1 MHNQMVKQLDDQSIA
16 PVAPVARQPRDPFR
30 SLRAL
35 VRREGDVARYRA
47 GTEEAYLV
55 NHPDL
60 VRHILADNSANYSK
74 DTSLNANFKAA
85 AADGIL
91 VSEGDAWRKR
101 RRLMQPAFHRERI
114 ASFADTIV
122 TTTLEVAAGWEAQL
136 DTDQPIDLAEAMA
149 TVTMLITARVLF
161 GVDVSDDADFVGRA
175 ISDFLPKLL
184 NPGEDFRLARERVM
198 RVVAGLVDERMA
210 NPTDGRDVLSMLL
223 DARDDDGGA
232 LTREQIQEEALTL
245 LLAGFE
251 TTANGLTWT
260 WALLMEHPAAY
271 ERLATEVAATV
282 GERTPSA
289 SDLTS
294 LGYAR
299 MVFEESLRLYPPA
312 WILGR
317 RAMRDDTVGGVRI
330 GAGSVVAI
338 SPFMLHR
345 HPGFWDDA
353 ERFDPERFA
362 SSRAASRAPFSYL
375 PFGGGPRLCI
385 GHAMALVEAQLV
397 IASLVQ
403 RHRFSLPAGHVVE
416 PERLFILRPRG
427 GLPAFVRR
435 A

>member
-1 MHNQMVKQLDDQSIA
+1 MVKQLDDIA
-16 PVAPVARQPRDPFR
+16 VPSSSPDAAAPRQPRDPFR

-60 VRHILADNSANYSK
+60 IRRVLVDNASNYTK
-74 DTSLNANFKAA
+74 DTAINASFKAA

-91 VSEGDAWRKR
+91 VSEGEPWR
-101 RRLMQPAFHRERI
+101 RRRRMMQPAFHRERI
-114 ASFADTIV
+114 AAFADTIV
-122 TTTLEVAAGWEAQL
+122 ATTLEVAAGWEPAVGGEA
-136 DTDQPIDLAEAMA
+136 PIDLAEAMA

-161 GVDVSDDADFVGRA
+161 GVDVSSQADLVGREIA
-175 ISDFLPKLL
+175 GFLPKLL
-184 NPGEDFRLARERVM
+184 RPDQDFRNARARVM
-198 RVVAGLVDERMA
+198 NVVTSLIDERIA
-210 NPTDGRDVLSMLL
+210 NPSDGNDVLSMLL
-223 DARDDDGGA
+223 EARDDAGERLA
-232 LTREQIQEEALTL
+232 REQIQEETMTL

-260 WALLMEHPAAY
+260 WALLMEHPWAMD
-271 ERLATEVAATV
+271 RLQAEVTNV
-282 GERTPSA
+282 LGGRLPRA
-289 SDLTS
+289 SDLSGLSYT
-294 LGYAR
+294 R

-317 RAMRDDTVGGVRI
+317 RAIADDTIGEVRI
-330 GAGSVVAI
+330 PAGSVVAI

-345 HPGFWDDA
+345 HPGFWEDA
-353 ERFDPERFA
+353 ERFDPERFV
-362 SSRAASRAPFSYL
+362 SSRAASRSPFSYL

-397 IASLVQ
+397 IATIAQ
-403 RHRFSLPAGHVVE
+403 RYRFELPPGHVVE

-427 GLPAFVRR
+427 GLPARARR

>member
-1 MHNQMVKQLDDQSIA
+1 MVKQLDDQA
-16 PVAPVARQPRDPFR
+16 MRPAVGATAARQPRDPFR

-60 VRHILADNSANYSK
+60 VRHVLADNSANYTK
-74 DTSLNANFKAA
+74 DTLINANFKAA

-91 VSEGDAWRKR
+91 VSEGDTWRKR

-114 ASFADTIV
+114 AAFADTIV
-122 TTTLEVAAGWEAQL
+122 ATTLEVAAGWDDVVGSDRPA
-136 DTDQPIDLAEAMA
+136 DLAEAMA
-149 TVTMLITARVLF
+149 TVTMLITSRVLF
-161 GVDVSDDADFVGRA
+161 GVDVSDDAEMVGRA
-175 ISDFLPKLL
+175 ISEFIPKLL
-184 NPGEDFRLARERVM
+184 RPDEDFRVARERVM
-198 RVVAGLVDERMA
+198 RVVSGLVDERMA
-210 NPTDGRDVLSMLL
+210 NPTDGRDVLSMLFE
-223 DARDDDGGA
+223 ARDEDGGA
-232 LTREQIQEEALTL
+232 LTREQIQEEAMTL

-260 WALLMEHPAAY
+260 WALLMQHPEAY
-271 ERLATEVAATV
+271 ERLATEVATV
-282 GERTPSA
+282 LGERAPSA
-289 SDLTS
+289 TDLSS
-294 LGYAR
+294 LPYAR

-317 RAMRDDTVGGVRI
+317 RAIRDDTIGGVPI

-345 HPGFWDDA
+345 HPAFWVDA

-403 RHRFSLPAGHVVE
+403 RYRYSLPAGHVVE

-427 GLPAFVRR
+427 GLPALVRR

>member
-1 MHNQMVKQLDDQSIA
+1 MSRTDGDEA
-16 PVAPVARQPRDPFR
+16 PAARQARDPFR

-47 GTEEAYLV
+47 GTEEAYLL
-55 NHPDL
+55 NHPDH
-60 VRHILADNSANYSK
+60 VRHVLADNSANYTK
-74 DTSLNANFKAA
+74 DTLINANFKAA
-85 AADGIL
+85 AADGVL
-91 VSEGDAWRKR
+91 VSEGDTWRRR

-114 ASFADTIV
+114 AAFADTIV
-122 TTTLEVAAGWEAQL
+122 ATTLEVARGWEPMLASGEPV
-136 DTDQPIDLAEAMA
+136 DIAEAMA
-149 TVTMLITARVLF
+149 TVTMLVTARVLF
-161 GVDVSDDADFVGRA
+161 GVDVSRDADAVGRA
-175 ISDFLPKLL
+175 ISEFMPKLL
-184 NPGEDFRLARERVM
+184 RPDADFREARERVM
-198 RVVAGLVDERMA
+198 RVVARLVDERMA
-210 NPTDGRDVLSMLL
+210 KPTDGRDVLSMLFE
-223 DARDDDGGA
+223 ARDEEGGA
-232 LTREQIQEEALTL
+232 LTRDQIQEEAMTL

-260 WALLMEHPAAY
+260 WALLMEHPWAY
-271 ERLATEVAATV
+271 ERLAAEASGVLGSRLPA
-282 GERTPSA
+282 A
-289 SDLTS
+289 SDLSS
-294 LGYAR
+294 LGYTR

-317 RAMRDDTVGGVRI
+317 RAINDDTIGGVRI
-330 GAGSVVAI
+330 AAGSVVAI

-362 SSRAASRAPFSYL
+362 SSRAAARTPFSYL

-397 IASLVQ
+397 IATLVQ
-403 RHRFSLPAGHVVE
+403 RYRFELPAGHIVE

-427 GLPAFVRR
+427 GLPALVRP